1 MAWID
6 TILKAAAAAATTAAK
21 TASNKK
27 TTSGTTTK
35 STAPAGFGGSATG
48 VNTYTNNQDAIKA
61 QMNQNS
67 QAWHTATTQA
77 EKDRLHAENERLS
90 GLLGGNVSYNGAT
103 GQWSGSS
110 ELQQPSFDYG
120 SYSDSKPTFSSNY
133 STRIDDM
140 LDQILN
146 RDKFSYDA
154 ETDPLYQQYKAQYNR
169 EGNRAMNDTL
179 ASVASNA
186 GGMNS
191 YAITAAQQANDYY
204 ASQVA
209 DKIPELYQLAYSMYL
224 DDIDG
229 QVRDLGL
236 LQDMD
241 NTQYNRYRDT
251 MSDWRDDRDFA
262 YGAYRDDMGDYQW
275 NKNFDYGVSRD
286 QVADSR
292 YDQEWEYNIGRD
304 QVADSRYENETAYDR
319 AMQMI
324 ASGVMPNSDVLAS
337 AGISG
342 TEAQALYDAAKAAA
356 VKTSSG
362 GGNGGK
368 TEYGNDVV
376 AVAALLGIS
385 EKQANALKEIGATSW
400 KDAISELGIGGNDNL
415 SAAGQRQL
423 SALSSMYG
431 SMSNQYKDEDGDYP
445 VEKSIAQMVKDG
457 TITADDGAILMRK
470 FGYDPDKWFD

>member
-6 TILKAAAAAATTAAK
+6 TILKAAAAASSNAAK
-21 TASNKK
+21 LASKN
-27 TTSGTTTK
+27 TTK
-35 STAPAGFGGSATG
+35 KEPTTTAPAGFGGSATN

-67 QAWHTATTQA
+67 QAWHTAATQE

-103 GQWSGSS
+103 GQWSGSA
-110 ELQQPSFDYG
+110 ELQKPSFDYG
-120 SYSDSKPTFSSNY
+120 SYLDSKPTFSSNY

-154 ETDPLYQQYKAQYNR
+154 ESDPLYQQYKTQYNR

-179 ASVASNA
+179 ASAASNA

-204 ASQVA
+204 AAQVA

-251 MSDWRDDRDFA
+251 MSD
-262 YGAYRDDMGDYQW
+262 
-275 NKNFDYGVSRD
+275 
-286 QVADSR
+286 
-292 YDQEWEYNIGRD
+292 
-304 QVADSRYENETAYDR
+304 
-319 AMQMI
+319 
-324 ASGVMPNSDVLAS
+324 
-337 AGISG
+337 
-342 TEAQALYDAAKAAA
+342 
-356 VKTSSG
+356 
-362 GGNGGK
+362 
-368 TEYGNDVV
+368 
-376 AVAALLGIS
+376 
-385 EKQANALKEIGATSW
+385 
-400 KDAISELGIGGNDNL
+400 
-415 SAAGQRQL
+415 
-423 SALSSMYG
+423 
-431 SMSNQYKDEDGDYP
+431 
-445 VEKSIAQMVKDG
+445 
-457 TITADDGAILMRK
+457 
-470 FGYDPDKWFD
+470 

>member
-324 ASGVMPNSDVLAS
+324 ASGVMPNSDVLAQ

-356 VKTSSG
+356 VKTTSSG
-362 GGNGGK
+362 GGNDGK

-400 KDAISELGIGGNDNL
+400 KDAISELGIGGNGSGTAAYDTLKYSGL
-415 SAAGQRQL
+415 SERGKQIADLIDSDLTAEKDTDRILGMIEQL
-423 SALSSMYG
+423 P
-431 SMSNQYKDEDGDYP
+431 DENEQNYLLR
-445 VEKSIAQMVKDG
+445 M
-457 TITADDGAILMRK
+457 M
-470 FGYDPDKWFD
+470 GY